1 MDISNGSFA
10 TMHAY
15 IPQGIMLTF
24 LILPYKW
31 PCLLQLV
38 LLGAGPSTNGAMGD
52 GGIPNFTDY
61 GLLLGNVGNV
71 GLITVP
77 KVADDGSGALLGTLG
92 PRAYEFGGT
101 IAPL

>member
-1 MDISNGSFA
+1 MYRHG
-10 TMHAY
+10 HWV
-15 IPQGIMLTF
+15 
-24 LILPYKW
+24 IL
-31 PCLLQLV
+31 
-38 LLGAGPSTNGAMGD
+38 
-52 GGIPNFTDY
+52 TDY

-92 PRAYEFGGT
+92 PRAYELGGT